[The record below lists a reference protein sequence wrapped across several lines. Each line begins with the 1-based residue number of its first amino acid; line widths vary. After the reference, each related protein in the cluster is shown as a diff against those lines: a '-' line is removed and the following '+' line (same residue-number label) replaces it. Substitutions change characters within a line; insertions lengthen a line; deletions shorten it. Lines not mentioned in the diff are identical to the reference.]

1 MKRKQKS
8 ILGAG
13 VLTLVVVVA
22 AWIPALIESNK
33 IRGRILVRDAETK
46 QPVAS
51 ALVLFEVSQ
60 TLTEVYPPTRA
71 GYVSA
76 SRTDE
81 QGFVQ
86 IPDISGSNWVAA
98 TRFRICV
105 LSDGH
110 KRYLKS
116 FFRDRFGKDGSD
128 CRAVKV
134 KLERKKTHP
143 NEPMK
148 GAE

>member
-1 MKRKQKS
+1 MERKHKL
-8 ILGAG
+8 IIGAG
-13 VLTLVVVVA
+13 VLTLLVLVA
-22 AWIPALIESNK
+22 ICIPVSIEANK
-33 IRGRILVRDAETK
+33 IRGKILVRDAGTK

-51 ALVLFEVSQ
+51 ALVLFEVSR
-60 TLTEVYPPTRA
+60 TLSEVYPPTRA

-86 IPDISGSNWVAA
+86 IPDISGSNWVTA
-98 TRFRICV
+98 THFRICV

-110 KRYLKS
+110 KKYLRS
-116 FFRDRFGKDGSD
+116 FFRDRFGKNGSD

-134 KLERKKTHP
+134 KLERENSP
-143 NEPMK
+143 
-148 GAE
+148 

>member
-1 MKRKQKS
+1 MKRKHKLT
-8 ILGAG
+8 IGIG
-13 VLTLVVVVA
+13 VATLVVLVGVVV
-22 AWIPALIESNK
+22 WIPVSIEANK
-33 IRGRILVRDAETK
+33 IRGRILVLDSETK

-60 TLTEVYPPTRA
+60 TLSQVYPPTRA

-86 IPDISGSNWVAA
+86 IPDISGSNWVTA

-110 KRYLKS
+110 KKYLKS
-116 FFRDRFGKDGSD
+116 FFRDRFGKNGSD

-134 KLERKKTHP
+134 KLERK
-143 NEPMK
+143 E
-148 GAE
+148 